1 MESPNPKPWDVFVAG
16 GGPAGLA
23 TAIAARR
30 RGLSVSLADGAIPPI
45 DKSCGE
51 GLMPEGV
58 QALHDLG
65 VSIPPAQCYPFRGIR
80 FVSGATKAE
89 AEFPRGSAYGIRRT
103 HLHRALLEHASAC
116 GVHMR
121 WQTVVTGLDPEGVIV
136 AGELVRA
143 RWVVG
148 ADGTGSRVRRWAK
161 LDGQMLSTPHHR
173 SLRFGFRR
181 RYRLAPWSDFMELH
195 WGHRCQVYVTPISHQ
210 EICVA
215 MISSHPN
222 LRVDDA
228 LQEFPELCARLENAE
243 LTSSERGG
251 ITLTRKLRHVYRG
264 RTALAGDASGGVD
277 AITGEGLCL
286 ALRQA
291 ALLGD
296 CLAAGNLARYQERHR
311 ALLRRPALIARMM
324 LFLAQHSYLRQRTMQ
339 AFRSNPGA
347 FAGILAMHVGEGS
360 TRDHISHGIT
370 LGWEL
375 LKA

>member
-1 MESPNPKPWDVFVAG
+1 MESPYSKSWDVFVAG

-30 RGLSVSLADGAIPPI
+30 RGLSVLLADGAIPPI

-58 QALHDLG
+58 DALHTLG
-65 VSIPPAQCYPFRGIR
+65 ISIPAAQCYPFHGIR
-80 FVSGATKAE
+80 FVSSGIEAE
-89 AEFPRGSAYGIRRT
+89 AEFPRGMAYGIRRT
-103 HLHRALLEHASAC
+103 HLHRVLLEHASAC
-116 GVHMR
+116 GVHMM
-121 WQTVVTGLDPEGVIV
+121 WQTAITGLNPEGVLV

-161 LDGQMLSTPHHR
+161 LDREQPSAHHNGR
-173 SLRFGFRR
+173 LRFGFRR

-195 WGHRCQVYVTPISHQ
+195 WGRRCQVYVTPISHQ

-222 LRVDDA
+222 LRVEDA

-243 LTSSERGG
+243 LASSDRGG
-251 ITLTRKLRHVYRG
+251 ITLTRKLRNVYRG
-264 RTALAGDASGGVD
+264 RTALVGDASGGVD

-286 ALRQA
+286 AFRQA
-291 ALLGD
+291 TLLGD
-296 CLAAGNLARYQERHR
+296 CLADGDLARYQKGHR

-339 AFRSNPGA
+339 AFRLNPGS
-347 FAGILAMHVGEGS
+347 FAGMLAMHVGEGS
-360 TRDHISHGIT
+360 TRDHISNGIA